1 MGLFK
6 RKKKNKQKNT
16 EIEEQEIE
24 LQTSQEPSGGHLV
37 LEHCETMIEA
47 ARELERGRREYNNIT
62 EYLTDIETIADLPAS
77 DMAPIRECAENINR
91 LKASRDEYLNTNKT
105 ISDDQFNMMASIE
118 AEAVD
123 IIKRMQANETYQS
136 TVKKDMSYLEG
147 EKLQWTK
154 RREDLIREQKHIK
167 TGAFAALGIFVV
179 TIIVL
184 LVLMSGFRV
193 NIILPMMILVL
204 LGAIAGFVMMI
215 RYNNAG
221 AEIKKA
227 KINADHA
234 IALLNRTKIKYVN
247 ITNAVDYSLDRY
259 GVKNAREMEYIW
271 EQYMDA
277 IRQQERYERNSD
289 ELEFFTGRL
298 LKLIKPLRLYDP
310 VVWKDRSEELLRPG
324 ELSELKHNFLERR
337 RKINNNMEYNL
348 NVIDEEKTTVLRIV
362 SSNPRYKTEVD
373 EIFASVDKI
382 VGTKDTKR

>member
-6 RKKKNKQKNT
+6 RKKKKKQKNS
-16 EIEEQEIE
+16 EIEEALE
-24 LQTSQEPSGGHLV
+24 LQENQESPSGGGHLV

-47 ARELERGRREYNNIT
+47 ARELERGRREYRNIT
-62 EYLTDIETIADLPAS
+62 EYLTDIETIAELPAA
-77 DMAPIRECAENINR
+77 DMAPIKECAENINR

-118 AEAVD
+118 SEAVD
-123 IIKRMQANETYQS
+123 VIKRMQSNEAYQT
-136 TVKKDMSYLEG
+136 TVKRDMSVLEG

-154 RREDLIREQKHIK
+154 RRDDLIREQRNIK
-167 TGAFAALGIFVV
+167 NGTFVVLGIFVF

-184 LVLMSGFRV
+184 LVLMSGFKV
-193 NIILPMMILVL
+193 NIILPMMILVM
-204 LGAIAGFVMMI
+204 LGAISGFILMI

-221 AEIKKA
+221 SEIKRA

-247 ITNAVDYSLDRY
+247 ITNAVDYSLDKY
-259 GVKNAREMEYIW
+259 NVKSAREMEYIW

-289 ELEFFTGRL
+289 ELDFYSSRL
-298 LKLIKPLRLYDP
+298 LKLLKPLRLFDP
-310 VVWKDRSEELLRPG
+310 VVWKDRSEEILKPG

-337 RKINNNMEYNL
+337 RKINNNIEYNKS
-348 NVIDEEKTTVLRIV
+348 VIDEEKTTVGRIV
-362 SSNPRYKTEVD
+362 ASNPRYKVEVG
-373 EIFASVDKI
+373 EILASVDKI
-382 VGTKDTKR
+382 VGSKD